1 MWEYLRKPTPGLFG
15 IFPNHLYGW
24 ILHNATKILHPKLCY
39 KLNMSFFILWRMN
52 YHPDSAWQLSK
63 WVVVLCV
70 GAVTYLVLV
79 VDRSH
84 SWSSYFRG

>member
-1 MWEYLRKPTPGLFG
+1 MD
-15 IFPNHLYGW
+15 
-24 ILHNATKILHPKLCY
+24 
-39 KLNMSFFILWRMN
+39 
-52 YHPDSAWQLSK
+52 YHPDSAWQLSQ